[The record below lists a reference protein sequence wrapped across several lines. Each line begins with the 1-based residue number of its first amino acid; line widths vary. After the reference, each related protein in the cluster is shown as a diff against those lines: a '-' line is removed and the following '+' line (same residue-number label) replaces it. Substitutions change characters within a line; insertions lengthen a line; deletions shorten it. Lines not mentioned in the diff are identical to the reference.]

1 MDDYG
6 RRIVVDMPFERAVM
20 AVSRAL
26 REEDLHI
33 IGRFDVRDHLKLTL
47 SHEFRRYVL
56 LQTCSSQAML
66 DVLLEDLAAG
76 AALPATIAIYELADG
91 ETAIVAG
98 EPMGAVASDLA
109 WRAALPALAS
119 IVDRESRRL
128 ARAFDRIPRVSTAT
142 AA

>member
-26 REEDLHI
+26 HEENFHI

-47 SHEFRRYVL
+47 GHEFRQYML
-56 LQTCSSQAML
+56 LQACSSQAML

-76 AALPATIAIYELADG
+76 ATLPVTVAVYELADG

-128 ARAFDRIPRVSTAT
+128 ARALDRVPRVSTAT

>member
-1 MDDYG
+1 M
-6 RRIVVDMPFERAVM
+6 
-20 AVSRAL
+20 
-26 REEDLHI
+26 
-33 IGRFDVRDHLKLTL
+33 
-47 SHEFRRYVL
+47 L
-56 LQTCSSQAML
+56 LAN
-66 DVLLEDLAAG
+66 LAAG

-119 IVDRESRRL
+119 IVDGESRRL